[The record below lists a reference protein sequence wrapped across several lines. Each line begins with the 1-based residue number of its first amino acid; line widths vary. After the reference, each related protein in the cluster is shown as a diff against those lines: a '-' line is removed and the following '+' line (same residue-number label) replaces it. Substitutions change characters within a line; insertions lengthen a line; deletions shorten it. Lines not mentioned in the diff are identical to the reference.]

1 MTAAAPGRGDYAVL
15 RALGGKTL
23 RGRIGYGVSCV
34 LASMILV
41 AAGIGY
47 YAQQALNGTSNV
59 LAGGAS
65 TGPMTILIMGLE
77 SRTYWDGTPIDHH
90 LQYILN
96 VGSAGGN
103 ATNTLILL
111 HIFGHGQKAVAFS
124 IPRDDYVQ
132 MVGTLG
138 FGPSMS
144 KIDNAYGYAM
154 AQQMTNDL
162 TAHPTWSFAQRS
174 LDGNE
179 AGRLAEVETVEALTG
194 VKIDKFAEL
203 NLVGFYELAKVFNG
217 IEVCV
222 DPWPGGDGVPAN
234 GNLRDPVVYEPG
246 TGWQGSGSVVVPG
259 IQHLSPEQTLDFV
272 RNRHNLPGGDIAR
285 TYRQQAVLDYVLW
298 DLRNSGV
305 LSDVSRLS
313 SLVSIAQQYLAF
325 PKGWNLVQFGAE
337 MNALNS
343 QDLTFT
349 TLPET
354 AGPDIPSVGSVNN
367 VNVPQ
372 IQAEVQQAFSAP
384 PEAGLTTPASP
395 SEGDAVLAKKAP
407 ASPATP
413 APSSDSASSP
423 SPGSGSGNPYA
434 LTPAEQAWAKKAK
447 AEYGIPC
454 VY

>member
-1 MTAAAPGRGDYAVL
+1 
-15 RALGGKTL
+15 
-23 RGRIGYGVSCV
+23 
-34 LASMILV
+34 
-41 AAGIGY
+41 
-47 YAQQALNGTSNV
+47 
-59 LAGGAS
+59 
-65 TGPMTILIMGLE
+65 
-77 SRTYWDGTPIDHH
+77 
-90 LQYILN
+90 
-96 VGSAGGN
+96 
-103 ATNTLILL
+103 
-111 HIFGHGQKAVAFS
+111 
-124 IPRDDYVQ
+124 
-132 MVGTLG
+132 
-138 FGPSMS
+138 
-144 KIDNAYGYAM
+144 
-154 AQQMTNDL
+154 
-162 TAHPTWSFAQRS
+162 
-174 LDGNE
+174 
-179 AGRLAEVETVEALTG
+179 
-194 VKIDKFAEL
+194 
-203 NLVGFYELAKVFNG
+203 
-217 IEVCV
+217 VCV
-222 DPWPGGDGVPAN
+222 DPWPGGDGIPPN

-259 IQHLSPEQTLDFV
+259 IQHLSPEQTLAFV

-325 PKGWNLVQFGAE
+325 PKSWNLVQFGDE

-354 AGPDIPSVGSVNN
+354 PGPDIPGVGSVNN

-384 PEAGLTTPASP
+384 PEASP
-395 SEGDAVLAKKAP
+395 GKGDVVSAKKAP
-407 ASPATP
+407 ARPAAPATP
-413 APSSDSASSP
+413 APSSDSASIP

-434 LTPAEQAWAKKAK
+434 LTPTEKAWAKKAK